1 MSNNNGRDGV
11 RKSFFGSLKNSL
23 RKGTS
28 SNGDGSVS
36 PVSPGGA
43 SASSPIPPANRG
55 LSASQTPSSRSRPGF
70 PEPTR
75 RPSNEPPPPY
85 SAISEL
91 PGSTPAAA
99 PAASAPATAPTAAPA
114 PPAIGFSIRPASP
127 TPSQRSSASARP
139 TIDNVRSAEDPYAFL
154 SMFDTIFVIDDSG
167 SMAGRPWR
175 EVQAVLAN
183 ITPICTQHDA
193 DGIDIYF
200 LNHKNTPAAQ
210 GGGGQQARVPPGKA
224 VGGYHNVTDAAAVSR
239 IFQTVKPGGATP
251 TGTRLHNIF
260 QPYLRYYE
268 AKRNEMEQR
277 GEYGDPDPDDIKP
290 VNMIVITDGVPT
302 DDLDTVLV
310 RAAKKLDSFDAPPF
324 QVGVQFFQVGTEAEA
339 AAYLRHL
346 DDNLGNDVAGGIRDM
361 VDTVTWDAFV
371 SMNHGS
377 TTGGSG
383 PSTALGLTADGILK
397 AVLGAVVKRL
407 DRRPTGPS
415 APPANDPSTHRYLT
429 PQR

>member
-1 MSNNNGRDGV
+1 
-11 RKSFFGSLKNSL
+11 
-23 RKGTS
+23 
-28 SNGDGSVS
+28 
-36 PVSPGGA
+36 
-43 SASSPIPPANRG
+43 
-55 LSASQTPSSRSRPGF
+55 
-70 PEPTR
+70 
-75 RPSNEPPPPY
+75 
-85 SAISEL
+85 
-91 PGSTPAAA
+91 
-99 PAASAPATAPTAAPA
+99 
-114 PPAIGFSIRPASP
+114 
-127 TPSQRSSASARP
+127 
-139 TIDNVRSAEDPYAFL
+139 VRSAEDPYAFL

-210 GGGGQQARVPPGKA
+210 AGGQQARVPPGKA
-224 VGGYHNVTDAAAVSR
+224 TGGYHNVTDAASVAR

-260 QPYLRYYE
+260 QPYVRYYE

-277 GEYGDPDPDDIKP
+277 GEYGDPDPEDIKP

-302 DDLDTVLV
+302 DDLDSVLV
-310 RAAKKLDSFDAPPF
+310 RAAKKLDALDAPPF
-324 QVGVQFFQVGTEAEA
+324 QVGVQFFQVGTEPEA
-339 AAYLRHL
+339 ASYLQHL
-346 DDNLGNDVAGGIRDM
+346 DDNLGNDVAGGLRDM

-377 TTGGSG
+377 AAGGSG

-415 APPANDPSTHRYLT
+415 APSANDPNTHRYLL
-429 PQR
+429 PR